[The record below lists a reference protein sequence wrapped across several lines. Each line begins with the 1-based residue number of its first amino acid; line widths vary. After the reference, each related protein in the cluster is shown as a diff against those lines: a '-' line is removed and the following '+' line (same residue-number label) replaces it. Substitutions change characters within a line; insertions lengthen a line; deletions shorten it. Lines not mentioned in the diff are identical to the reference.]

1 MEDVL
6 NSIIKKYFFF
16 FILTLL
22 QLSGCSFSGNNN
34 NPTAP
39 TNSVIQLQ
47 NPKDGTKGVFVSG
60 VNLQWTSTAQ
70 IGTVF
75 QIFLEPTT
83 GSGILPNSNSW
94 NTTPKG
100 NGITAT
106 SFFTGQL
113 SYLTWYA
120 WRVRALLP
128 NGTWTDSPVNYFQTE
143 DIPATATNIIKIHDY
158 ESHINIDHDIPILFQ
173 VVDASGE
180 GITGLTLADFEI
192 LEDGEPLRESNLNL
206 INQPAA
212 KISMPVHILID
223 NSTSITDQ
231 SVLSRMKSDAASIVS
246 YFASPSTFTSSFY
259 VYEFSETLIPKGG
272 NVPTPL
278 SSQQAINEINNIQ
291 AGVRSTDFYG
301 AVADVANSINN
312 TFTVK
317 NVTQPIMIVLS
328 DGDDTAGKRSLAEA
342 TNAVSGKRVYTI
354 GYLGDLREDI
364 LKMIGISGYYN
375 STNGS
380 VTPFLTNIRTYL
392 ADFSQSFYL
401 LTVTSPKRGF
411 RSHTITIRMRGSLD
425 GVNVTYPGW

>member
-1 MEDVL
+1 M
-6 NSIIKKYFFF
+6 
-16 FILTLL
+16 
-22 QLSGCSFSGNNN
+22 
-34 NPTAP
+34 
-39 TNSVIQLQ
+39 
-47 NPKDGTKGVFVSG
+47 
-60 VNLQWTSTAQ
+60 
-70 IGTVF
+70 
-75 QIFLEPTT
+75 
-83 GSGILPNSNSW
+83 LPR
-94 NTTPKG
+94 
-100 NGITAT
+100 ITAT

-158 ESHINIDHDIPILFQ
+158 ESHINVDHDIPILFQ
-173 VVDASGE
+173 VVDASGK

-291 AGVRSTDFYG
+291 AGVRFTDFYG

-354 GYLGDLREDI
+354 GYSGDLREDI
-364 LKMIGISGYYN
+364 LKMIGISGYFN
-375 STNGS
+375 SKNGS

-392 ADFSQSFYL
+392 TDFSQSFYL